1 MCGVTKMVEN
11 LLKLSREYEWSPGI
25 KQDYEIIGNENNKVG
40 EISIIRFSV
49 LQPVKTH
56 WLYLSKIEI
65 LKTERGKGW
74 GYKTIQ
80 QLNKLLEEEERN
92 GVLKNRTKRNEVS
105 KNYYQQLGW
114 EKIESVGGPWE
125 FKIIKPI
132 SLFTARNVV
141 ENIVKNNFTK

>member
-1 MCGVTKMVEN
+1 MVEN

-65 LKTERGKGW
+65 NENERGKGW
-74 GYKTIQ
+74 GYKTMH
-80 QLNKLLEEEERN
+80 QLNRLFEEEKRN
-92 GVLKNRTKRNEVS
+92 GVLKNRTKRIDVS
-105 KNYYQQLGW
+105 KDYYQQLGW
-114 EKIESVGGPWE
+114 EKIEGIGGPWE
-125 FKIIKPI
+125 FKIINPI
-132 SLFTARNVV
+132 SVFTARNVV

>member
-1 MCGVTKMVEN
+1 MKEN
-11 LLKLSREYEWSPGI
+11 LLKLSKEYEWSPGI
-25 KQDYEIIGNENNKVG
+25 KQDYEIIGNEFKKVG
-40 EISIIRFSV
+40 EISIVRFSV
-49 LQPVKTH
+49 MQPVETQ

-65 LKTERGKGW
+65 DKNERKMGW

-80 QLNKLLEEEERN
+80 QLNIILEEEERN
-92 GVLKNRTKRNEVS
+92 GILKNRTKRNEVS

-114 EKIESVGGPWE
+114 GKIEGIGNPWE